1 MVIITM
7 KRMKADI
14 LWMEM
19 EEKLWYMLQY
29 SALGNILENIIGKK
43 TMQGLSQIIYIVLSE
58 LMKIKKC
65 RKRKC
70 DTLAP
75 GLITP

>member
-1 MVIITM
+1 MDGDGGETMVYAAVFSIR
-7 KRMKADI
+7 KYLRKYH
-14 LWMEM
+14 WE
-19 EEKLWYMLQY
+19 
-29 SALGNILENIIGKK
+29 K